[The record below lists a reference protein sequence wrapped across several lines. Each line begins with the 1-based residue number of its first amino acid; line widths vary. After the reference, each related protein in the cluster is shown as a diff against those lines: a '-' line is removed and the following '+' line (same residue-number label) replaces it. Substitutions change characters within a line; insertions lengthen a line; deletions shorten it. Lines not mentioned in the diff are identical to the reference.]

1 MKLSKKCPV
10 CSGKLVEKKVEKFLK
25 GNGDTAIIK
34 VKADVCLQCGTKLYD
49 PRVIARFT
57 EVKKKLKQGQTKGF
71 ILIGKSYKAA

>member
-1 MKLSKKCPV
+1 MKCPV
-10 CSGKLVEKKVEKFLK
+10 CHGKLIEKKVEKFLK

-34 VKADVCLQCGTKLYD
+34 VKAEVCLQCGTKLYG

-57 EVKKKLKQGQTKGF
+57 EVKKKLQQGQTKDF